1 MVVDAFLEIRGAG
14 VGCQRLCRFSGP
26 FRALSFA
33 FDTPRTCALGCIL
46 AAARLHFGELD
57 PLVGK
62 IYGRMTTSLA
72 LAGSANFTPRS

>member
-1 MVVDAFLEIRGAG
+1 M
-14 VGCQRLCRFSGP
+14 GCERLCRFSRP

-46 AAARLHFGELD
+46 APQRGLDFGELD

-62 IYGRMTTSLA
+62 ITG
-72 LAGSANFTPRS
+72 G